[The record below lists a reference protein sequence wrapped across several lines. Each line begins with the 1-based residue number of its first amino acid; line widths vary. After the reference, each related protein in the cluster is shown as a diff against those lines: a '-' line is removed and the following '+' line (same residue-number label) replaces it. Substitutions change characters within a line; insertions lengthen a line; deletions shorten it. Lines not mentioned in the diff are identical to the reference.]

1 MEVDEIRL
9 NEADGNN
16 NEDDS
21 KPQTGEVKL
30 LRKIGLA
37 GGISIIVGS
46 MIGSGIFISPTGI
59 LKMSG
64 GSIGVSLIIW
74 VFCGILTILAALC
87 LCELGMMFPESG
99 GINTYLMKT
108 YGSGLAFL
116 HAWSYCLF
124 IIPGKG
130 AVQGL
135 ALGEYISRPFYP
147 SCDPPQSIIQLIAV
161 AATLFIVVVNCYSV
175 KIAARLGIFFT
186 FSKVTVLIIM
196 AVSSFVYV
204 ANDSTIAD
212 ENFSNAFD
220 ISNPV
225 YGTVATVG
233 VAEISLAI
241 YQGLFPYAGFINLN
255 VITEELRRP
264 ERNLP
269 FSIIFGVSFVLG
281 VYVIVN
287 CAYFSVLTP
296 TEMIQSVSVAVTLAD
311 RTITSWAWIVPV
323 GVSLSVIGNMNN
335 SSLAN
340 GRIAFV
346 AGQRG
351 LLPQILSMIQVTFLT
366 PTPALYLNLTLMIIF
381 LFPSNIDSLIQG
393 TQFMEWFFIGLS
405 ALGLIICRWT
415 KKDME
420 RPFKVPI
427 IIPVAVT
434 LISAFLVITPLVFD
448 PDPFIL
454 YATLFTLGGLLFYFP
469 LVFFNLKI
477 PYVDHLTIFLQE
489 LMNVCPTGATMAD
502 DTNES
507 KTKEAK
513 EENTVL

>member
-1 MEVDEIRL
+1 IEREGFITMVAEDNLGQAEDIDASSNDEGSETQAD
-9 NEADGNN
+9 NE
-16 NEDDS
+16 EF
-21 KPQTGEVKL
+21 KL

-37 GGISIIVGS
+37 GGISIIVGI

-59 LKMSG
+59 LRLSG
-64 GSIGVSLIIW
+64 GSVGVSLMIW

-99 GINTYLMKT
+99 GINTYLLKT

-116 HAWSYCLF
+116 HAWAYCLF

-130 AVQGL
+130 AIQGL

-147 SCDPPQSIIQLIAV
+147 SCDPPQIIIQLIAV
-161 AATLFIVVVNCYSV
+161 SLTLTVVTINCYSV

-186 FSKVTVLIIM
+186 FAKITALIIM
-196 AVSSFVYV
+196 SVSAFVYV
-204 ANDSTIAD
+204 ANDSTVAD

-255 VITEELRRP
+255 VITEEIKRP

-269 FSIIFGVSFVLG
+269 FSIIFGVTFVLG
-281 VYVIVN
+281 VYIVVN
-287 CAYFSVLTP
+287 CAYFLVLSP
-296 TEMIQSVSVAVTLAD
+296 TEMLQSFSVALTLAD
-311 RTITSWAWIVPV
+311 RTITTWSWVIPL
-323 GVSLSVIGNMNN
+323 GVSLSVLGNLNN

-346 AGQRG
+346 ASQRN
-351 LLPQILSMIQVTFLT
+351 LLPQIFSMIQVTFLT
-366 PTPALYLNLTLMIIF
+366 PTPALSLNLILMIIF

-405 ALGLIICRWT
+405 TLGLIICRWT
-415 KKDME
+415 HKDTP
-420 RPFKVPI
+420 RPFKIPL
-427 IIPVAVT
+427 IIPVIVT
-434 LISAFLVITPLVFD
+434 LISAFLVVTPLVFD

-454 YATLFTLGGLLFYFP
+454 YATLFTVGGLLFYFP

-477 PYVDHLTIFLQE
+477 PYVDYITIFFQE
-489 LMNVCPTGATMAD
+489 LLNVSPPLSMED
-502 DTNES
+502 N
-507 KTKEAK
+507 
-513 EENTVL
+513 V